1 MSIRFGLA
9 AFVLAAVIVSPAA
22 LADGDDIQVSLV
34 QGELRTGAVVG
45 EPPNQNFGDVEQRVF
60 GANLEFNAITSDV
73 RIDEPGYAS
82 RDPLLLGQSI
92 QFNIRKALRRW
103 DGSAFV
109 STTSTMAT
117 GLPDL
122 GQPFINTPATDT
134 QVAGY
139 SWLLSDDFH
148 FEWLLNSATASTG
161 QGIYLAELE
170 LTTGPLT
177 SRPYWIAFNYG
188 LTEAE
193 HDAAIDWVQQTL
205 VPAPGTAGIAGLM
218 LLGGARRRRS
228 VAS

>member
-1 MSIRFGLA
+1 MNMQRVFLTFGA
-9 AFVLAAVIVSPAA
+9 AAVIASPAA
-22 LADGDDIQVSLV
+22 LADGDDIQVALV
-34 QGELRTGAVVG
+34 QGELRTGVVVG

-60 GANLEFNAITSDV
+60 GADLEFNAITNDV

-92 QFNIRKALRRW
+92 QFNIRKALRSW
-103 DGSAFV
+103 NGSSFV
-109 STTSTMAT
+109 TTSTTMGT

-134 QVAGY
+134 PVAGY

-148 FEWLLNSATASTG
+148 FDWLLNGATSSTG

-170 LTTGPLT
+170 LVAGSLT
-177 SRPYWIAFNYG
+177 SRPFWIAFNYG

-193 HDAAIDWVQQTL
+193 HDAAKDWVQENL
-205 VPAPGTAGIAGLM
+205 VPTPGGAALLGFALAAGL
-218 LLGGARRRRS
+218 RRRRG
-228 VAS
+228 